1 MTADANR
8 LTSRATAS
16 NSAGPPVPVGQFRPF
31 VEAFERLGYPVES
44 VLAALQV
51 GRARL
56 LDPDALIP
64 CEAMGGLFAQ
74 LLSRRPLP
82 NLGLRLGAETSIGA
96 YPLIDYL
103 AVTSDNVG
111 QALQQL
117 ARYFRLLGTPVRLDI
132 DDSTDPLQVRF
143 QTLAPDPANGF
154 GAEYTA
160 ALQVLHLRRE
170 TDGRARFEYV
180 AFTHQPDDLAEAER
194 ILGCPVRPGSAWS
207 GVALT
212 RETWQLPMRR
222 RDPALRAVLERH
234 AADLAARQPAGDT
247 IEADVRRVLAS
258 RLAHGEVG
266 LRSISR
272 DLAMS
277 IRTLQRR
284 LTADGWTFE
293 DLVDRVRRDLA
304 ERHLSESA
312 LSIAEIGYLLGYSE
326 PAAFHR
332 AFKRW
337 TGSPPQAF
345 RFARRSPT
353 GEGGRG

>member
-1 MTADANR
+1 M
-8 LTSRATAS
+8 
-16 NSAGPPVPVGQFRPF
+16 
-31 VEAFERLGYPVES
+31 
-44 VLAALQV
+44 
-51 GRARL
+51 
-56 LDPDALIP
+56 
-64 CEAMGGLFAQ
+64 
-74 LLSRRPLP
+74 
-82 NLGLRLGAETSIGA
+82 
-96 YPLIDYL
+96 
-103 AVTSDNVG
+103 
-111 QALQQL
+111 
-117 ARYFRLLGTPVRLDI
+117 LGTPVRLEI
-132 DDSTDPLQVRF
+132 DESTDPFQVRF

-160 ALQVLHLRRE
+160 ALQALHLRRE

-194 ILGCPVRPGSAWS
+194 ILGCPVRPRSVWNGL
-207 GVALT
+207 ALT
-212 RETWQLPMRR
+212 RATWQLPMRR

-234 AADLAARQPAGDT
+234 AADIAARRPAGHT

-258 RLAHGEVG
+258 RLARGDVG
-266 LRSISR
+266 VGSIAR

-277 IRTLQRR
+277 VRTMQRR
-284 LTADGWTFE
+284 LTADGWKFE

-345 RFARRSPT
+345 RLARRSPN
-353 GEGGRG
+353 GGDGRV

>member
-1 MTADANR
+1 MTADANP
-8 LTSRATAS
+8 LTSRATAPS
-16 NSAGPPVPVGQFRPF
+16 SVAPPVPVGQVRPF

-44 VLAALQV
+44 VLSALHVNREQ
-51 GRARL
+51 L

-64 CEAMGGLFAQ
+64 CEALGGLFAQ
-74 LLSRRPLP
+74 MIGRRPLP
-82 NLGLRLGAETSIGA
+82 NLGLRLAAETSIGA
-96 YPLIDYL
+96 YPLLDYL
-103 AVTSDNVG
+103 AVTSDTVG

-117 ARYFRLLGTPVRLDI
+117 ARYFQLLGTPVRLEVDEKPE
-132 DDSTDPLQVRF
+132 DVLVRV
-143 QTLAPDPANGF
+143 QPLAPDPANGF

-160 ALQVLHLRRE
+160 ALQALHLRRE

-180 AFTHQPDDLAEAER
+180 AFTHQPDDVAEAER
-194 ILGCPVRPGSAWS
+194 ILGCPVRPRSPGNVLAM
-207 GVALT
+207 T
-212 RETWQLPMRR
+212 RETWQLPLRR
-222 RDPALRAVLERH
+222 RDPVLRAVLERH
-234 AADLAARQPAGDT
+234 ADDLAARRPVGHT
-247 IEADVRRVLAS
+247 IESEVRRVLTA
-258 RLAHGEVG
+258 RLAHGDVG
-266 LRSISR
+266 VESIAR

-277 IRTLQRR
+277 VRTLQRR

-345 RFARRSPT
+345 RLARRSP
-353 GEGGRG
+353 